1 MTCHFQRRLPIARE
15 HNVMAPSLQ
24 GNLKKPQRIGVIV
37 NNQDDRH
44 SESPVRLP
52 FFSNCYAAPNVASVL

>member
-1 MTCHFQRRLPIARE
+1 M
-15 HNVMAPSLQ
+15 MAPPLQ

-44 SESPVRLP
+44 SESPVGLP
-52 FFSNCYAAPNVASVL
+52 FFSNCYAAVHAASNVASVL